1 MDYGQLSRDL
11 VANAIQNQM
20 PGLSTTVVL
29 HFLVAQGG
37 YDAASG
43 TYTNTTE
50 DTDPIP
56 VVAARPTF
64 DEVSNGQA
72 VATDVKLL
80 VPGKLLTREID
91 DETTA
96 TLGGKLYRVKKGK
109 GVPGGSLIIAFLRLT

>member
-11 VANAIQNQM
+11 VAAAIKDQM
-20 PGLSTTVVL
+20 PGLSTTVVF
-29 HFLVAQGG
+29 HFLTEQGD
-37 YDAASG
+37 YNAETG
-43 TYTNTTE
+43 TYDNTVV

-72 VATDVKLL
+72 VATDVKLI
-80 VPGKLLTREID
+80 VPGKFLTMEID

-96 TLGGKLYRVKKGK
+96 TMGGKLYRVKKGK
-109 GVPGGSLIIAFLRLT
+109 GVPGGAVVIAFLRLT